1 MQLQS
6 CLTLSRIR
14 PTVPDEAVSW
24 YRGIIV
30 TGCYTVLIPNLPL
43 EFVVYGVAVSHGA
56 GPASRNAWRQRVRD
70 AAREELPAD
79 YFALDFPVAVTI
91 YFFPQSEMQAD
102 IDNCAK
108 PILDA
113 MTKCIYLD
121 DKQVDRLVVQ
131 KFEPERPLEIPHDP
145 SESLTAA
152 LAASDPVV
160 YVKIGTDL
168 RGE

>member
-1 MQLQS
+1 M
-6 CLTLSRIR
+6 
-14 PTVPDEAVSW
+14 
-24 YRGIIV
+24 
-30 TGCYTVLIPNLPL
+30 IPNLPL

-56 GPASRNAWRQRVRD
+56 GPASRSAWRQRVRD
-70 AAREELPAD
+70 AARETLPED

-113 MTKCIYLD
+113 MTARIYVD

-131 KFEPERPLEIPHDP
+131 KFEPERPLE
-145 SESLTAA
+145 LTGEPTECLASA